1 MSNFIEKPILL
12 INSNFE
18 LTSEGE
24 TFLKSLSDKKI
35 SLISVIGPKSSGK
48 SFLSNQLVG
57 IYNNGFEIGSIQN
70 TKESCTKGVWVWGTP
85 VSHNGGDIFILI
97 LDVQG
102 FQIEGEEQLKIN
114 QKIFN
119 LINIISSTVIYNYKK
134 DDESEETEEINST
147 VIKNSVEL
155 FNKLIKDEKKIL
167 NEKNI
172 SEIYFLYRDYNIKD
186 TNKYLEMINSINKEN
201 ETYNTLY
208 KNKINIF
215 TLPPPMEENDMLIN
229 LYLDE
234 EDEPFDDEYKKKIN
248 EFKKNIF
255 DNIKQKKIG
264 EDTIDINHLIDLI
277 NNFDNNK
284 KNENN
289 NININ
294 NKEKEETKKEEM
306 ATVNIRI
313 KKEEID
319 KRKDE
324 IIENIKKKLNEKN
337 ENMSDIINK
346 IKNSYDIFSNNKI
359 LNSLNGNCNNSDI
372 EYLIN
377 NINTIINIHGKELVE
392 KIINPQ
398 IAEYNQNLNNLISQ
412 KEKFIPLLKEITK
425 KEDIKEYFN
434 NFKDE
439 IIKDMNNILFNSKYE
454 FLSCFKNIKAYF
466 EKCVFNNMN
475 NYINNVDNYINNY
488 VNNVIKEQKNS
499 ENIGKNLD
507 EKQSEINELKQK
519 IENLNNELSELKQN
533 FELKEKEFNASTESL
548 KQEKENLEKK
558 YNEDLGN
565 LKQEKEKTEQEYKT
579 KLDNIIEEK
588 NKLEQEK
595 NNLNE
600 EKNNLIKE
608 STEKNDILS
617 KEKASLEEKLS
628 LSEKNIS
635 ELNDKNKELNSK
647 INEYIEKENI
657 KPKPQMVNIKDEDLP
672 KLVELFQQI
681 KTNINESNDAIKLF
695 LEKKSTIF
703 HDKFIEETKKN
714 INNKC
719 ENWVEELQKIT
730 KERFESKDTYYTEH
744 IETLKNEKNV
754 LNDELNK
761 VKDDI
766 NLIKA
771 ENNNLKE
778 EIKLVKDIRNS
789 VDKFKSDK
797 DKIINT
803 LKNTNTLYEQ
813 RIKDFES
820 KLSDMEFNLSNYK
833 FESKM
838 KEEEVDSTFN
848 LFKSL
853 LEKNKK
859 NFESNL
865 KKVPD
870 HIKNEVLALNKKYK
884 YIKI

>member
-201 ETYNTLY
+201 EIYNTLY

-264 EDTIDINHLIDLI
+264 EDIIDINHLIDLI
-277 NNFDNNK
+277 NNFDKNK
-284 KNENN
+284 ENN

-294 NKEKEETKKEEM
+294 IKEEPKKEEI
-306 ATVNIRI
+306 ATVNIGI
-313 KKEEID
+313 KKEEIN
-319 KRKDE
+319 KKKDE
-324 IIENIKKKLNEKN
+324 IIENIKKKLSEKN
-337 ENMSDIINK
+337 ENISDIIDK
-346 IKNSYDIFSNNKI
+346 IKNSYDILSNNKI
-359 LNSLNGNCNNSDI
+359 LNSLNSSCNNSDI
-372 EYLIN
+372 EYLID
-377 NINTIINIHGKELVE
+377 NINTIINMHGKELVE

-398 IAEYNQNLNNLISQ
+398 IAEYNQNLNNLLSQ

-488 VNNVIKEQKNS
+488 VNNAIKEQKNS

-507 EKQSEINELKQK
+507 EKKSEINELKQK

-647 INEYIEKENI
+647 INEYIEKENT

-730 KERFESKDTYYTEH
+730 KERFESKDTYYTEQ

>member
-234 EDEPFDDEYKKKIN
+234 EDDPFDDEYKKKIN

-264 EDTIDINHLIDLI
+264 EDIIDINHLIDLI
-277 NNFDNNK
+277 NNFDKNK
-284 KNENN
+284 ENN

-294 NKEKEETKKEEM
+294 IKEEPKKEEI
-306 ATVNIRI
+306 ATVNIGI
-313 KKEEID
+313 KKEEIN
-319 KRKDE
+319 KKKDE
-324 IIENIKKKLNEKN
+324 IIENIKKKLSEKN
-337 ENMSDIINK
+337 ENISDIIDK
-346 IKNSYDIFSNNKI
+346 IKNSYDILSNNKI
-359 LNSLNGNCNNSDI
+359 LNSLNSSCNNSDI
-372 EYLIN
+372 EYLID
-377 NINTIINIHGKELVE
+377 NINTIINMHGKELVE

-488 VNNVIKEQKNS
+488 VNNAIKEQKNS

-507 EKQSEINELKQK
+507 EKKSEINELKQK

-533 FELKEKEFNASTESL
+533 FELKEKEFNASTESF

-730 KERFESKDTYYTEH
+730 KERFESKDTYYTEQ

>member
-208 KNKINIF
+208 KKKINIF

-234 EDEPFDDEYKKKIN
+234 EDDPFDDEYKKKIN

-264 EDTIDINHLIDLI
+264 EDIIDINHLIDLI
-277 NNFDNNK
+277 NNFDKNKENN
-284 KNENN
+284 NN

-294 NKEKEETKKEEM
+294 IKEEPKKEEI
-306 ATVNIRI
+306 ATVNIGI
-313 KKEEID
+313 KKEEIN
-319 KRKDE
+319 KKKDE
-324 IIENIKKKLNEKN
+324 IIENIKKKLSEKN
-337 ENMSDIINK
+337 ENISDIIDK
-346 IKNSYDIFSNNKI
+346 IKNSYDILSNNKI
-359 LNSLNGNCNNSDI
+359 LNSLNSSCNNSDI
-372 EYLIN
+372 EYLID
-377 NINTIINIHGKELVE
+377 NINTIINMNGKELIE
-392 KIINPQ
+392 IIINPQ

-439 IIKDMNNILFNSKYE
+439 IIKDMNNTLFNSKYE

-488 VNNVIKEQKNS
+488 VNNAIKEQKNS

-507 EKQSEINELKQK
+507 EKKSEINELKQK

-647 INEYIEKENI
+647 INEYIEKENT

-730 KERFESKDTYYTEH
+730 KERFESKDTYYTEQ

>member
-234 EDEPFDDEYKKKIN
+234 EDDPFDDEYKKKIN

-264 EDTIDINHLIDLI
+264 EDIIDINHLIDLI
-277 NNFDNNK
+277 NNFDKNK
-284 KNENN
+284 ENN

-294 NKEKEETKKEEM
+294 IKEEPKKEEI
-306 ATVNIRI
+306 ATVNIGI
-313 KKEEID
+313 KKEEIN
-319 KRKDE
+319 KKKDE

-337 ENMSDIINK
+337 ENISDIIDK
-346 IKNSYDIFSNNKI
+346 IKNSYDILSNNKI
-359 LNSLNGNCNNSDI
+359 LNSLNSSCNNSDI
-372 EYLIN
+372 EYLID
-377 NINTIINIHGKELVE
+377 NINTIINMHGKELVE

-439 IIKDMNNILFNSKYE
+439 IIKDMNNTLFNSKYE
-454 FLSCFKNIKAYF
+454 FLSCFKKIKAYF

-488 VNNVIKEQKNS
+488 VNNAIKEQKNS

-507 EKQSEINELKQK
+507 EKKSEINELKQK

-730 KERFESKDTYYTEH
+730 KERFESKDTYYTEQ

>member
-201 ETYNTLY
+201 EIYNTLY

-234 EDEPFDDEYKKKIN
+234 EDDPFDDEYKKKIN
-248 EFKKNIF
+248 KFKKNIF

-264 EDTIDINHLIDLI
+264 EDIIDINHLIDLI
-277 NNFDNNK
+277 NNFDKNK
-284 KNENN
+284 ENN

-294 NKEKEETKKEEM
+294 IKEEPKKEEI
-306 ATVNIRI
+306 ATVNIGI
-313 KKEEID
+313 KKEEIN
-319 KRKDE
+319 KKKDE
-324 IIENIKKKLNEKN
+324 IIENIKKKLSEKN
-337 ENMSDIINK
+337 ENISDIIDK
-346 IKNSYDIFSNNKI
+346 IKNSYDILANSKI
-359 LNSLNGNCNNSDI
+359 LNSLNCSCSNSDI
-372 EYLIN
+372 EYLID
-377 NINTIINIHGKELVE
+377 NINTIINMHGKELVE

-398 IAEYNQNLNNLISQ
+398 IVEYNQNLNNLLSQ

-488 VNNVIKEQKNS
+488 VNNAIKEQKNS

-507 EKQSEINELKQK
+507 EKKSEINELKQK
-519 IENLNNELSELKQN
+519 IENLNNELSELRQN
-533 FELKEKEFNASTESL
+533 LELKEKEFNASTESL

-730 KERFESKDTYYTEH
+730 KERFESKDTYYTEQ

>member
-234 EDEPFDDEYKKKIN
+234 EDDPFDDEYKKKIN

-264 EDTIDINHLIDLI
+264 EDIIDINHLIDLI
-277 NNFDNNK
+277 NNFDKNK
-284 KNENN
+284 ENN

-294 NKEKEETKKEEM
+294 IKEEPKKEEI
-306 ATVNIRI
+306 ATVNIGI
-313 KKEEID
+313 KKEEIN
-319 KRKDE
+319 KKKDE
-324 IIENIKKKLNEKN
+324 IIENIKKKLSEKN
-337 ENMSDIINK
+337 ENISDIIDK
-346 IKNSYDIFSNNKI
+346 IKNSYDILSNNKI
-359 LNSLNGNCNNSDI
+359 LNSLNSSCNNSDI

-377 NINTIINIHGKELVE
+377 NINTIINMNGKELIE

-398 IAEYNQNLNNLISQ
+398 IAEYNQNLNNLLSQ

-488 VNNVIKEQKNS
+488 VNNAIKEQKNS

-507 EKQSEINELKQK
+507 EKKSEINELKQK

-533 FELKEKEFNASTESL
+533 LELKEKEFNASTESL

-657 KPKPQMVNIKDEDLP
+657 KPKPQMINIKDEDLP

-730 KERFESKDTYYTEH
+730 KERFESKDTYYTEQ

>member
-57 IYNNGFEIGSIQN
+57 IFNNGFEIGSIQN

-201 ETYNTLY
+201 EIYNTLY

-264 EDTIDINHLIDLI
+264 EDIIDINHLIDLI
-277 NNFDNNK
+277 NNFDKNKENN
-284 KNENN
+284 NN

-294 NKEKEETKKEEM
+294 IKEEPKKEEI
-306 ATVNIRI
+306 ATVNIGI
-313 KKEEID
+313 KKEEIN
-319 KRKDE
+319 KKKDE
-324 IIENIKKKLNEKN
+324 IIENIKKKLSEKN
-337 ENMSDIINK
+337 ENISDIIDK
-346 IKNSYDIFSNNKI
+346 IKNSYDILSNNKI
-359 LNSLNGNCNNSDI
+359 LNSLNSSCNNSDI
-372 EYLIN
+372 EYLID
-377 NINTIINIHGKELVE
+377 NINTIINMHGKELVE

-507 EKQSEINELKQK
+507 EKKSEINELKQK

-647 INEYIEKENI
+647 INEYIEKENT
-657 KPKPQMVNIKDEDLP
+657 KPKPQMINIKDEDLP

-730 KERFESKDTYYTEH
+730 KERFESKDTYYTEQ

>member
-57 IYNNGFEIGSIQN
+57 IFNNGFEIGSIQN

-201 ETYNTLY
+201 EIYNTLY

-234 EDEPFDDEYKKKIN
+234 EDDPFDDEYKKKIN

-264 EDTIDINHLIDLI
+264 EDIIDINHLIDLI
-277 NNFDNNK
+277 NNFDKKKENN
-284 KNENN
+284 NN

-294 NKEKEETKKEEM
+294 IKEEPKKEEI
-306 ATVNIRI
+306 ATVNIGI
-313 KKEEID
+313 KKEEIN
-319 KRKDE
+319 KKKDE

-337 ENMSDIINK
+337 ENLSDIIDK
-346 IKNSYDIFSNNKI
+346 IKNSYDILANSKI
-359 LNSLNGNCNNSDI
+359 LNSLNCSCSNSDI
-372 EYLIN
+372 EYLID
-377 NINTIINIHGKELVE
+377 NINTIINMHGKELVE

-398 IAEYNQNLNNLISQ
+398 IVEYNQNLNNLLSQ

-434 NFKDE
+434 NFKDV
-439 IIKDMNNILFNSKYE
+439 IIKDMNSILFNSKYE

-488 VNNVIKEQKNS
+488 VNNAIKEQKNS

-507 EKQSEINELKQK
+507 EKKSEINELKQK

-657 KPKPQMVNIKDEDLP
+657 KPKPQMINIKDEDLP

-730 KERFESKDTYYTEH
+730 KERFESKDTYYTEQ

>member
-201 ETYNTLY
+201 ETYNTFY

-234 EDEPFDDEYKKKIN
+234 EDDPFDDEYKKKIN

-264 EDTIDINHLIDLI
+264 ENIIDINHLIDLI
-277 NNFDNNK
+277 NNFDKNKENN
-284 KNENN
+284 NN

-294 NKEKEETKKEEM
+294 IKEEPKKEEI
-306 ATVNIRI
+306 ATVNIGI
-313 KKEEID
+313 KKEEIN
-319 KRKDE
+319 KKKDE
-324 IIENIKKKLNEKN
+324 IIENIKKKLSEKN
-337 ENMSDIINK
+337 ENISDIIDK
-346 IKNSYDIFSNNKI
+346 IKNSYDILSNNKI
-359 LNSLNGNCNNSDI
+359 LNSLNSSCNNSDI
-372 EYLIN
+372 EYLID
-377 NINTIINIHGKELVE
+377 NINTIINMNGKELIE

-398 IAEYNQNLNNLISQ
+398 IVEYNQNLNNLISQ

-439 IIKDMNNILFNSKYE
+439 IIKDMNNTLFNSKYE

-475 NYINNVDNYINNY
+475 NYINNADNYINNY
-488 VNNVIKEQKNS
+488 VNNAIKEQKNS

-507 EKQSEINELKQK
+507 EKKSEINELKQK

-608 STEKNDILS
+608 STEKNDILL

-730 KERFESKDTYYTEH
+730 KERFESKDTYYTEQ

-766 NLIKA
+766 NLIKE

>member
-234 EDEPFDDEYKKKIN
+234 EDDPFDDEYKKKIN

-264 EDTIDINHLIDLI
+264 EDIIDINHLIDLI
-277 NNFDNNK
+277 NNFDKNKENN
-284 KNENN
+284 NN

-294 NKEKEETKKEEM
+294 IKEEPKKEEI
-306 ATVNIRI
+306 ATVNIGI
-313 KKEEID
+313 KKEEIN
-319 KRKDE
+319 KKKDE

-337 ENMSDIINK
+337 ENISDIIDK
-346 IKNSYDIFSNNKI
+346 IKNSYDILSNNKI
-359 LNSLNGNCNNSDI
+359 LNSLNSSSNNSDI
-372 EYLIN
+372 EYLID
-377 NINTIINIHGKELVE
+377 NINTIINMHGKELVE

-507 EKQSEINELKQK
+507 EKKSEINELKQK

-533 FELKEKEFNASTESL
+533 LELKEKEFNASTESF

-730 KERFESKDTYYTEH
+730 KERFESKDTYYTEQ

>member
-147 VIKNSVEL
+147 IIKNSVEL
-155 FNKLIKDEKKIL
+155 FNKLIRDEKKII

-201 ETYNTLY
+201 EIYNTLY

-234 EDEPFDDEYKKKIN
+234 EDDPFDDEYKKKIN

-264 EDTIDINHLIDLI
+264 EDIIDINHLIDLI
-277 NNFDNNK
+277 NNFDKNK
-284 KNENN
+284 ENN

-294 NKEKEETKKEEM
+294 IKEEPKKEEI
-306 ATVNIRI
+306 ATVNIGI
-313 KKEEID
+313 KKEEIN
-319 KRKDE
+319 KKKDE
-324 IIENIKKKLNEKN
+324 IIENIKKKLSEKN
-337 ENMSDIINK
+337 ENISDIIDK
-346 IKNSYDIFSNNKI
+346 IKNSYDILSNNKI
-359 LNSLNGNCNNSDI
+359 LNSFNGSCNNSDI
-372 EYLIN
+372 EYLID
-377 NINTIINIHGKELVE
+377 NINTIINMHGKELVE

-434 NFKDE
+434 NFKDV
-439 IIKDMNNILFNSKYE
+439 IIKDMNSILFNSKYE

-488 VNNVIKEQKNS
+488 VNNAIKEQKNS

-507 EKQSEINELKQK
+507 EKKSEINELKQK

-533 FELKEKEFNASTESL
+533 LELKEKEFNASTESL

-588 NKLEQEK
+588 TKLEQEK

-608 STEKNDILS
+608 STKKNDILS

-647 INEYIEKENI
+647 INEYIEKENT
-657 KPKPQMVNIKDEDLP
+657 KPKPQMINIKDEDLP

-730 KERFESKDTYYTEH
+730 KERFESKDTYYTEQ

>member
-201 ETYNTLY
+201 EIYNTLY

-234 EDEPFDDEYKKKIN
+234 EDDPFDDEYKKKIN

-264 EDTIDINHLIDLI
+264 EDIIDINHLIDLI
-277 NNFDNNK
+277 NNFDKNK
-284 KNENN
+284 ENN

-294 NKEKEETKKEEM
+294 IKEEPKKEEI
-306 ATVNIRI
+306 ATVNIGI
-313 KKEEID
+313 KKEEIN
-319 KRKDE
+319 KKKDE
-324 IIENIKKKLNEKN
+324 IIENIKKKLSEKN
-337 ENMSDIINK
+337 ENISDIIDK
-346 IKNSYDIFSNNKI
+346 IKNSYDILSNNKI
-359 LNSLNGNCNNSDI
+359 LNSLNSSCNNSDI
-372 EYLIN
+372 EYLID
-377 NINTIINIHGKELVE
+377 NINTIINMNGKELIE

-398 IAEYNQNLNNLISQ
+398 IVEYNQNLNNLISQ

-439 IIKDMNNILFNSKYE
+439 IIKDMNNTLFNSKYE

-488 VNNVIKEQKNS
+488 VNNAIKEQKNS

-507 EKQSEINELKQK
+507 EKKSEINELKQK

-533 FELKEKEFNASTESL
+533 LELKEKEFNAITESL

-657 KPKPQMVNIKDEDLP
+657 KTKPQMVNIKDEDLP

-730 KERFESKDTYYTEH
+730 KERFESKDTYYTEQ

>member
-234 EDEPFDDEYKKKIN
+234 EDEPFEDEYKKKIN

-264 EDTIDINHLIDLI
+264 EDIIDINHLIDLI
-277 NNFDNNK
+277 NNFDKNK
-284 KNENN
+284 ENN

-294 NKEKEETKKEEM
+294 IKEEPKKEEI
-306 ATVNIRI
+306 ATVNIGI
-313 KKEEID
+313 KKEEIN
-319 KRKDE
+319 KKKDE
-324 IIENIKKKLNEKN
+324 IIENIKKKLSEKN
-337 ENMSDIINK
+337 ENISDIIDK
-346 IKNSYDIFSNNKI
+346 IKNSYDILSNNKI
-359 LNSLNGNCNNSDI
+359 LNSLNSSCNNSDI
-372 EYLIN
+372 EYLID
-377 NINTIINIHGKELVE
+377 NINTIINMNGKELIE

-398 IAEYNQNLNNLISQ
+398 IVEYNQNLNNLISQ

-488 VNNVIKEQKNS
+488 VNNAIKEQKNS

-507 EKQSEINELKQK
+507 EKKSEINELKQK

-730 KERFESKDTYYTEH
+730 KERFESKDTYYTEQ

>member
-234 EDEPFDDEYKKKIN
+234 EDDPFDDEYKKKIN

-264 EDTIDINHLIDLI
+264 EDIIDINHLIDLI
-277 NNFDNNK
+277 NNFDKNK
-284 KNENN
+284 ENN

-294 NKEKEETKKEEM
+294 IKEEPKKEEI
-306 ATVNIRI
+306 ATVNIGI
-313 KKEEID
+313 KKEEIN
-319 KRKDE
+319 KKKDE

-337 ENMSDIINK
+337 ENISDIIDK
-346 IKNSYDIFSNNKI
+346 IKNSYDILSNNKI
-359 LNSLNGNCNNSDI
+359 LNSLNSSCNNSDI
-372 EYLIN
+372 EYLID
-377 NINTIINIHGKELVE
+377 NINTIINMHGKELVE

-439 IIKDMNNILFNSKYE
+439 IIKDMNNTLFNSKYE
-454 FLSCFKNIKAYF
+454 FLSCFKNIRAYF

-488 VNNVIKEQKNS
+488 VNNAIKEQKNS

-507 EKQSEINELKQK
+507 EKKSEINELKQK

-730 KERFESKDTYYTEH
+730 KERFESKDTYYTEQ

>member
-201 ETYNTLY
+201 EIYNTLY

-264 EDTIDINHLIDLI
+264 EDIIDINHLIDLI
-277 NNFDNNK
+277 NNFDKNKENN
-284 KNENN
+284 NN

-294 NKEKEETKKEEM
+294 IKEEPKKEEI
-306 ATVNIRI
+306 ATVNIGI
-313 KKEEID
+313 KKEEIN
-319 KRKDE
+319 KKKDE
-324 IIENIKKKLNEKN
+324 IIENIKKKLSEKN
-337 ENMSDIINK
+337 ENISDIIDK
-346 IKNSYDIFSNNKI
+346 IKNSYDILSNNKI
-359 LNSLNGNCNNSDI
+359 LNSFNGSCCNSDI
-372 EYLIN
+372 EYLID
-377 NINTIINIHGKELVE
+377 NINTIINMHGKELVE

-475 NYINNVDNYINNY
+475 NYINNIDNYINNY
-488 VNNVIKEQKNS
+488 VNNAIKEQKNS

-507 EKQSEINELKQK
+507 EKKSEINELKQK

-647 INEYIEKENI
+647 INEYIEKENT
-657 KPKPQMVNIKDEDLP
+657 KPKPQMINIKDEDLP

-730 KERFESKDTYYTEH
+730 KERFESKDTYYTEQ

>member
-234 EDEPFDDEYKKKIN
+234 EDDPFDDEYKKKIN

-264 EDTIDINHLIDLI
+264 EDIIDINHLIDLI
-277 NNFDNNK
+277 NNFDKNK
-284 KNENN
+284 ENN

-294 NKEKEETKKEEM
+294 IKEEPKKEEI
-306 ATVNIRI
+306 ATVNIGI
-313 KKEEID
+313 KKEEIN
-319 KRKDE
+319 KKKDE
-324 IIENIKKKLNEKN
+324 IIENIKKKLSEKN
-337 ENMSDIINK
+337 ENISDIIDK
-346 IKNSYDIFSNNKI
+346 IKNSYDILSNNKI
-359 LNSLNGNCNNSDI
+359 LNSLNSSCNNSDI

-377 NINTIINIHGKELVE
+377 NINTIINMHGKELVE

-488 VNNVIKEQKNS
+488 VNNAIKEQKNS

-507 EKQSEINELKQK
+507 EKKSEINELKQK

-533 FELKEKEFNASTESL
+533 LELKEKEFNAITESL

-730 KERFESKDTYYTEH
+730 KERFESKDTYYTEQ

>member
-234 EDEPFDDEYKKKIN
+234 EDDPFDDEYKKKIN

-264 EDTIDINHLIDLI
+264 EDIIDINHLIDLI
-277 NNFDNNK
+277 NNFDKNK
-284 KNENN
+284 ENN

-294 NKEKEETKKEEM
+294 IKEEPKKEEI
-306 ATVNIRI
+306 ATVNIGI
-313 KKEEID
+313 KKEEIN
-319 KRKDE
+319 KKKDE
-324 IIENIKKKLNEKN
+324 IIENIKKKLSEKN
-337 ENMSDIINK
+337 ENISDIIDK
-346 IKNSYDIFSNNKI
+346 IKNSYDILSNNKI
-359 LNSLNGNCNNSDI
+359 LNSLNSSCNNSDI

-377 NINTIINIHGKELVE
+377 NINTIINMNGKELIE

-398 IAEYNQNLNNLISQ
+398 IVEYNQNLNNLISQ

-488 VNNVIKEQKNS
+488 VNNAIKEQKNS

-507 EKQSEINELKQK
+507 EKKSEINELKQK

-533 FELKEKEFNASTESL
+533 LELKEKEFNASTESL

-558 YNEDLGN
+558 YNEDIGN

-657 KPKPQMVNIKDEDLP
+657 KPKPQMINIKDEDLP

-730 KERFESKDTYYTEH
+730 KERFESKDTYYTEQ

>member
-264 EDTIDINHLIDLI
+264 EDIIDINHLIDLI
-277 NNFDNNK
+277 NNFDKNK
-284 KNENN
+284 ENN

-294 NKEKEETKKEEM
+294 IKEEPKKEEI
-306 ATVNIRI
+306 ATVNIGI
-313 KKEEID
+313 KKEEIN
-319 KRKDE
+319 KKKDE
-324 IIENIKKKLNEKN
+324 IIENIKKKLSEKN
-337 ENMSDIINK
+337 ENISDIIDK
-346 IKNSYDIFSNNKI
+346 IKNSYDILSNNKI
-359 LNSLNGNCNNSDI
+359 LNSLNGSCNNSDI
-372 EYLIN
+372 EYLID
-377 NINTIINIHGKELVE
+377 NINTIINMHGKELVE

-398 IAEYNQNLNNLISQ
+398 IAEYNQNLNNLLSQ

-434 NFKDE
+434 NFKDV
-439 IIKDMNNILFNSKYE
+439 IIKDMNSILFNSKYE

-488 VNNVIKEQKNS
+488 VNNAIKEQKNS

-507 EKQSEINELKQK
+507 EKKSEINELKQK

-647 INEYIEKENI
+647 INEYIEKENT
-657 KPKPQMVNIKDEDLP
+657 KPKPQMINIKDEDLP

-730 KERFESKDTYYTEH
+730 KERFESKDTYYTEQ

>member
-147 VIKNSVEL
+147 IIKNSVEL
-155 FNKLIKDEKKIL
+155 FNKLIRDEKKII

-201 ETYNTLY
+201 EIYNTLY

-234 EDEPFDDEYKKKIN
+234 EDDPFDDEYKKKIN

-264 EDTIDINHLIDLI
+264 EDIIIDINHLIDLI
-277 NNFDNNK
+277 NNFDKNK
-284 KNENN
+284 ENN

-294 NKEKEETKKEEM
+294 IKEEPKKEEI
-306 ATVNIRI
+306 ATVNIGI
-313 KKEEID
+313 KKEEIN
-319 KRKDE
+319 KKKDE
-324 IIENIKKKLNEKN
+324 IIENIKKKLSEKN
-337 ENMSDIINK
+337 ENISDIIDK
-346 IKNSYDIFSNNKI
+346 IKNSYDILSNNKI
-359 LNSLNGNCNNSDI
+359 LNSLNSSCNNSDI

-377 NINTIINIHGKELVE
+377 NINTIINMHGKELVE

-434 NFKDE
+434 NFKDV
-439 IIKDMNNILFNSKYE
+439 IIKDMNSILFNSKYE

-488 VNNVIKEQKNS
+488 VNNAIKEQKNS

-507 EKQSEINELKQK
+507 EKKSEINELKQK

-533 FELKEKEFNASTESL
+533 LELKEKEFNASTESL

-588 NKLEQEK
+588 TKLEQEK

-608 STEKNDILS
+608 STKKNDILS

-647 INEYIEKENI
+647 INEYIEKENT
-657 KPKPQMVNIKDEDLP
+657 KPKPQMINIKDEDLP

-730 KERFESKDTYYTEH
+730 KERFESKDTYYTEQ

>member
-201 ETYNTLY
+201 EIYNTLY

-264 EDTIDINHLIDLI
+264 EDIIDINHLIDLI
-277 NNFDNNK
+277 NNFDKNKENN
-284 KNENN
+284 NN

-294 NKEKEETKKEEM
+294 IKEEPKKEEI
-306 ATVNIRI
+306 ATVNIGI
-313 KKEEID
+313 KKEEIN
-319 KRKDE
+319 KKKDE

-337 ENMSDIINK
+337 ENLSDIIDK
-346 IKNSYDIFSNNKI
+346 IKNSYDILANSKI
-359 LNSLNGNCNNSDI
+359 LNSLNSSCNNSDI
-372 EYLIN
+372 EYLID
-377 NINTIINIHGKELVE
+377 NINTIINMHGKELVE

-488 VNNVIKEQKNS
+488 VNNAIKEQKNS

-507 EKQSEINELKQK
+507 EKKSEINELKQK

-730 KERFESKDTYYTEH
+730 KERFESKDTYYTEQ

>member
-1 MSNFIEKPILL
+1 MSNFIEKPISL

-155 FNKLIKDEKKIL
+155 FNKLIKDETKIL

-264 EDTIDINHLIDLI
+264 EDIIDINHLIDLI
-277 NNFDNNK
+277 NNFDKNKENN
-284 KNENN
+284 NN

-294 NKEKEETKKEEM
+294 IKEEPKKEEI
-306 ATVNIRI
+306 ATVNIGI
-313 KKEEID
+313 KKEEIN
-319 KRKDE
+319 KKKDE
-324 IIENIKKKLNEKN
+324 IIENIKKKLSEKN
-337 ENMSDIINK
+337 ENISDIIDK
-346 IKNSYDIFSNNKI
+346 IKNSYDILSNNKI
-359 LNSLNGNCNNSDI
+359 LNSLNSSCNNSDI
-372 EYLIN
+372 EYLID
-377 NINTIINIHGKELVE
+377 NINTIINMNGKELIE

-398 IAEYNQNLNNLISQ
+398 IVEYNQNLNNLISQ
-412 KEKFIPLLKEITK
+412 KEKFIPSLKEITK

-439 IIKDMNNILFNSKYE
+439 IIKDMNNTLFNSKYE

-466 EKCVFNNMN
+466 EKCAFNNMN

-488 VNNVIKEQKNS
+488 VNNAIKEQKNS

-507 EKQSEINELKQK
+507 EKKSEINELKQK
-519 IENLNNELSELKQN
+519 IENLNNELSELRQN
-533 FELKEKEFNASTESL
+533 LELKEKEFNASTESL

-588 NKLEQEK
+588 TKLEQEK

-730 KERFESKDTYYTEH
+730 KERFESKDTYYTEQ
-744 IETLKNEKNV
+744 IESLKNEKNV

>member
-234 EDEPFDDEYKKKIN
+234 EDEPFEDEYKKKIN

-264 EDTIDINHLIDLI
+264 EDIIDINHLIDLI
-277 NNFDNNK
+277 NNFDKNK
-284 KNENN
+284 ENN

-294 NKEKEETKKEEM
+294 IKEEPKKEEI
-306 ATVNIRI
+306 ATVNIGI
-313 KKEEID
+313 KKEEIN
-319 KRKDE
+319 KKKDE
-324 IIENIKKKLNEKN
+324 IIENIKKKLSEKN
-337 ENMSDIINK
+337 ENISDIIDK
-346 IKNSYDIFSNNKI
+346 IKNSYDILSNNKI
-359 LNSLNGNCNNSDI
+359 LNSLNSSCNNSDI
-372 EYLIN
+372 EYLID
-377 NINTIINIHGKELVE
+377 NINTIISMNGKELIE

-412 KEKFIPLLKEITK
+412 KEKIIPLLK
-425 KEDIKEYFN
+425 
-434 NFKDE
+434 
-439 IIKDMNNILFNSKYE
+439 
-454 FLSCFKNIKAYF
+454 
-466 EKCVFNNMN
+466 
-475 NYINNVDNYINNY
+475 
-488 VNNVIKEQKNS
+488 
-499 ENIGKNLD
+499 
-507 EKQSEINELKQK
+507 
-519 IENLNNELSELKQN
+519 
-533 FELKEKEFNASTESL
+533 
-548 KQEKENLEKK
+548 
-558 YNEDLGN
+558 
-565 LKQEKEKTEQEYKT
+565 
-579 KLDNIIEEK
+579 
-588 NKLEQEK
+588 
-595 NNLNE
+595 
-600 EKNNLIKE
+600 
-608 STEKNDILS
+608 
-617 KEKASLEEKLS
+617 
-628 LSEKNIS
+628 
-635 ELNDKNKELNSK
+635 
-647 INEYIEKENI
+647 
-657 KPKPQMVNIKDEDLP
+657 
-672 KLVELFQQI
+672 
-681 KTNINESNDAIKLF
+681 
-695 LEKKSTIF
+695 
-703 HDKFIEETKKN
+703 
-714 INNKC
+714 
-719 ENWVEELQKIT
+719 
-730 KERFESKDTYYTEH
+730 
-744 IETLKNEKNV
+744 
-754 LNDELNK
+754 
-761 VKDDI
+761 
-766 NLIKA
+766 
-771 ENNNLKE
+771 
-778 EIKLVKDIRNS
+778 
-789 VDKFKSDK
+789 
-797 DKIINT
+797 
-803 LKNTNTLYEQ
+803 
-813 RIKDFES
+813 
-820 KLSDMEFNLSNYK
+820 
-833 FESKM
+833 
-838 KEEEVDSTFN
+838 
-848 LFKSL
+848 
-853 LEKNKK
+853 
-859 NFESNL
+859 
-865 KKVPD
+865 
-870 HIKNEVLALNKKYK
+870 
-884 YIKI
+884 

>member
-264 EDTIDINHLIDLI
+264 EDIIDINHLIDLI
-277 NNFDNNK
+277 NNFDKNK
-284 KNENN
+284 KNN

-294 NKEKEETKKEEM
+294 IKEEPKKEEI
-306 ATVNIRI
+306 ATVNIGI
-313 KKEEID
+313 KKEEIN
-319 KRKDE
+319 KKKDE

-337 ENMSDIINK
+337 ENLSDIIDK
-346 IKNSYDIFSNNKI
+346 IKNSYDILANSKI
-359 LNSLNGNCNNSDI
+359 LNSLNSSCNNSDI
-372 EYLIN
+372 EYLID
-377 NINTIINIHGKELVE
+377 NINTIINMNGKELIE

-398 IAEYNQNLNNLISQ
+398 IVEYNQNLNNLISQ

-425 KEDIKEYFN
+425 KEDIKEYFK

-439 IIKDMNNILFNSKYE
+439 IIKDMNSILFNSKYE

-488 VNNVIKEQKNS
+488 VNNAIKEQKNS

-507 EKQSEINELKQK
+507 EKKSEINELKQK

-533 FELKEKEFNASTESL
+533 LELKEKEFNASTESL

-600 EKNNLIKE
+600 EKINLIKE

-647 INEYIEKENI
+647 INVYIEKENT

-730 KERFESKDTYYTEH
+730 KERFESKDTYYTEQ

-766 NLIKA
+766 NLIKE

>member
-234 EDEPFDDEYKKKIN
+234 EDDPFDDEYKKKIN

-264 EDTIDINHLIDLI
+264 EDIIDINHLIDLI
-277 NNFDNNK
+277 NNFDKNK
-284 KNENN
+284 ENN

-294 NKEKEETKKEEM
+294 IKEEPKKEEI
-306 ATVNIRI
+306 ATVNIGI
-313 KKEEID
+313 KKEEIN
-319 KRKDE
+319 KKKDE

-337 ENMSDIINK
+337 ENISDIIDK
-346 IKNSYDIFSNNKI
+346 IKNSYDILSNNKI
-359 LNSLNGNCNNSDI
+359 LNSFNGSCCNSDI
-372 EYLIN
+372 EYLID
-377 NINTIINIHGKELVE
+377 NINTIINMHGKELVE

-439 IIKDMNNILFNSKYE
+439 IIKDMNNTLFNSKYE

-488 VNNVIKEQKNS
+488 VNNAIKEQKNS

-507 EKQSEINELKQK
+507 EKKSEINELKQK

-533 FELKEKEFNASTESL
+533 LELKEKEFNAITESL

-730 KERFESKDTYYTEH
+730 KERFESKDTYYTEQ

>member
-208 KNKINIF
+208 KNKIKIF

-264 EDTIDINHLIDLI
+264 EDIIDINHLIDLI

-284 KNENN
+284 ENN

-294 NKEKEETKKEEM
+294 IKEEPKKEEI
-306 ATVNIRI
+306 ATVNIGI
-313 KKEEID
+313 KKEEIN
-319 KRKDE
+319 KKKDE

-337 ENMSDIINK
+337 ENLSDIIDK
-346 IKNSYDIFSNNKI
+346 IKNSYDILANSKI
-359 LNSLNGNCNNSDI
+359 LNSLNSSCNNSDI
-372 EYLIN
+372 EYLID
-377 NINTIINIHGKELVE
+377 NINTIINMNGKELIE

-398 IAEYNQNLNNLISQ
+398 IVEYNQNLNNLISQ

-425 KEDIKEYFN
+425 KEDIKEYFK

-439 IIKDMNNILFNSKYE
+439 IIKDMNSILFNSKYE

-488 VNNVIKEQKNS
+488 VNNAIKEQKNS

-507 EKQSEINELKQK
+507 EKKSEINELKQK

-533 FELKEKEFNASTESL
+533 LELKEKEFNASTESL

-600 EKNNLIKE
+600 EKINLIKE

-730 KERFESKDTYYTEH
+730 KERFESKDTYYTEQ

-766 NLIKA
+766 NLIKE

>member
-201 ETYNTLY
+201 EIYNTLY

-234 EDEPFDDEYKKKIN
+234 EDDPFDDEYKKKIN

-264 EDTIDINHLIDLI
+264 EDIIDINHLIDLI
-277 NNFDNNK
+277 NNFDKNK
-284 KNENN
+284 ENN

-294 NKEKEETKKEEM
+294 IKEEPKKEEI
-306 ATVNIRI
+306 ATVNIGI
-313 KKEEID
+313 KKEEIN
-319 KRKDE
+319 KKKDE
-324 IIENIKKKLNEKN
+324 IIENIKKKLSEKN
-337 ENMSDIINK
+337 ENISDIIDK
-346 IKNSYDIFSNNKI
+346 IKNSYDILSNNKI
-359 LNSLNGNCNNSDI
+359 LNSLNSSCNNSDI
-372 EYLIN
+372 EYLID
-377 NINTIINIHGKELVE
+377 NINTIINMNGKELIE

-398 IAEYNQNLNNLISQ
+398 IIEYNQNLNNLISQ

-439 IIKDMNNILFNSKYE
+439 IIKDMNNSLFNSKYE

-507 EKQSEINELKQK
+507 EKKSEINELKQK

-533 FELKEKEFNASTESL
+533 LELKEKEFNAITESL

-647 INEYIEKENI
+647 INEYIEKENT
-657 KPKPQMVNIKDEDLP
+657 KPKPQMINIKDEDLP

-730 KERFESKDTYYTEH
+730 KERFESKDTYYTEQ

>member
-201 ETYNTLY
+201 EIYNTLY

-264 EDTIDINHLIDLI
+264 EDIIDINHLIDLI
-277 NNFDNNK
+277 NNFDKNKENN
-284 KNENN
+284 NN

-294 NKEKEETKKEEM
+294 IKEEPKKEEI
-306 ATVNIRI
+306 ATVNIGI
-313 KKEEID
+313 KKEEIN
-319 KRKDE
+319 KKKDE
-324 IIENIKKKLNEKN
+324 IIENIKKKLSEKN
-337 ENMSDIINK
+337 ENISDIIDK
-346 IKNSYDIFSNNKI
+346 IKNSYDILSNNKI
-359 LNSLNGNCNNSDI
+359 LNSLNSSCNNSDI
-372 EYLIN
+372 EYLID
-377 NINTIINIHGKELVE
+377 NINTIINMHGKELVE

-475 NYINNVDNYINNY
+475 NYINNIDNYINNY
-488 VNNVIKEQKNS
+488 VNNAIKEQKNS

-507 EKQSEINELKQK
+507 EKKSEINELKQK

-647 INEYIEKENI
+647 INEYIEKENT
-657 KPKPQMVNIKDEDLP
+657 KPKPQMINIKDEDLP

-730 KERFESKDTYYTEH
+730 KERFESKDTYYTEQ

>member
-48 SFLSNQLVG
+48 SFLSNQLIG

-208 KNKINIF
+208 KKKINIF

-264 EDTIDINHLIDLI
+264 EDIIDINHLIDLI
-277 NNFDNNK
+277 NNFDKNK
-284 KNENN
+284 ENN

-294 NKEKEETKKEEM
+294 IKEEPKKEEI
-306 ATVNIRI
+306 ATVNIGI
-313 KKEEID
+313 KKEEIN
-319 KRKDE
+319 KKKDE

-337 ENMSDIINK
+337 ENISDIIDK
-346 IKNSYDIFSNNKI
+346 IKNSYDILSNNKI
-359 LNSLNGNCNNSDI
+359 LNSLNSSCNNSDI
-372 EYLIN
+372 EYLID
-377 NINTIINIHGKELVE
+377 NINTIINMHGKELVE

-398 IAEYNQNLNNLISQ
+398 IAEYNQNLNNLLSQ

-488 VNNVIKEQKNS
+488 VNNAIKEQKNS

-507 EKQSEINELKQK
+507 EKKSEINELKQK

-533 FELKEKEFNASTESL
+533 LELKEKEFNASTESL

-558 YNEDLGN
+558 FNEDLGN

-647 INEYIEKENI
+647 INEYIEKENT

-730 KERFESKDTYYTEH
+730 KERFESKDTYYTEQ

-754 LNDELNK
+754 LNNELNK

>member
-1 MSNFIEKPILL
+1 MSNFIEKPISL

-234 EDEPFDDEYKKKIN
+234 EDDPFDDEYKKKIN

-264 EDTIDINHLIDLI
+264 EDIIDINHLIDLI
-277 NNFDNNK
+277 NNFDKNKENN
-284 KNENN
+284 NN

-294 NKEKEETKKEEM
+294 IKEEPKKEEI
-306 ATVNIRI
+306 ATVNIGI
-313 KKEEID
+313 KKEEIN
-319 KRKDE
+319 KKKDE

-337 ENMSDIINK
+337 ENISDIIDK
-346 IKNSYDIFSNNKI
+346 IKNSYDILSNNKI
-359 LNSLNGNCNNSDI
+359 LNSLNSSCNNSDI
-372 EYLIN
+372 EYLID
-377 NINTIINIHGKELVE
+377 NINTIINMNGKELIE

-398 IAEYNQNLNNLISQ
+398 IVEYNQNLNNLISQ
-412 KEKFIPLLKEITK
+412 KEKFIPSLKEITK

-439 IIKDMNNILFNSKYE
+439 IIKDMNNTLFNSKYE

-466 EKCVFNNMN
+466 EKCAFNNMN

-488 VNNVIKEQKNS
+488 VNNAIKEQKNS

-507 EKQSEINELKQK
+507 EKKSEINELKQK
-519 IENLNNELSELKQN
+519 IENLNNELSELRQN
-533 FELKEKEFNASTESL
+533 LELKEKEFNASTESL

-647 INEYIEKENI
+647 INEYIEKENT

-730 KERFESKDTYYTEH
+730 KERFESKDTYYTEQ

>member
-167 NEKNI
+167 NEKDI

-264 EDTIDINHLIDLI
+264 EDIIDINHLIDLI
-277 NNFDNNK
+277 NNFDKNKENN
-284 KNENN
+284 NN
-289 NININ
+289 NINI
-294 NKEKEETKKEEM
+294 KEEPKKEEI
-306 ATVNIRI
+306 ATVNIGI
-313 KKEEID
+313 KKEEIN
-319 KRKDE
+319 KKKDE
-324 IIENIKKKLNEKN
+324 IIENIKKKMSEKN
-337 ENMSDIINK
+337 ENISDIIDK
-346 IKNSYDIFSNNKI
+346 IKNSYDILANNKI
-359 LNSLNGNCNNSDI
+359 LNSLNSSCNNSDI
-372 EYLIN
+372 EYLIDI
-377 NINTIINIHGKELVE
+377 INTIINMNGKELIE

-434 NFKDE
+434 NFKNE
-439 IIKDMNNILFNSKYE
+439 IIKDMNNTLFNSKYE

-488 VNNVIKEQKNS
+488 VNNAIKEQKNS

-507 EKQSEINELKQK
+507 EKKSEINELKQK
-519 IENLNNELSELKQN
+519 IENLNNELSELRQN
-533 FELKEKEFNASTESL
+533 LELKEKEFNASTESL

-647 INEYIEKENI
+647 INEYIEKENT

-730 KERFESKDTYYTEH
+730 KERFESKDTYYTEQ

-766 NLIKA
+766 NLIKE

>member
-234 EDEPFDDEYKKKIN
+234 EDDPFDDEYKKKIN

-264 EDTIDINHLIDLI
+264 EDIIDINHLIDLI
-277 NNFDNNK
+277 NNFDKNKENN
-284 KNENN
+284 NN

-294 NKEKEETKKEEM
+294 IKEEPKKEEI
-306 ATVNIRI
+306 ATVNIGI
-313 KKEEID
+313 KKEEIN
-319 KRKDE
+319 KKKDE
-324 IIENIKKKLNEKN
+324 IIENIKKKLSEKN
-337 ENMSDIINK
+337 ENISDIIDK
-346 IKNSYDIFSNNKI
+346 IKNSYDILSNNKI
-359 LNSLNGNCNNSDI
+359 LNSLNSSSNNSDI
-372 EYLIN
+372 EYLID
-377 NINTIINIHGKELVE
+377 NINTIINMHGKELVE

-439 IIKDMNNILFNSKYE
+439 IIKDMNNTLFNSKYE

-488 VNNVIKEQKNS
+488 VNNAIKEQKNS

-507 EKQSEINELKQK
+507 EKKSEINELKQK

-533 FELKEKEFNASTESL
+533 LELKEKEFNASTESF

-730 KERFESKDTYYTEH
+730 KERFESKDTYYTEQ